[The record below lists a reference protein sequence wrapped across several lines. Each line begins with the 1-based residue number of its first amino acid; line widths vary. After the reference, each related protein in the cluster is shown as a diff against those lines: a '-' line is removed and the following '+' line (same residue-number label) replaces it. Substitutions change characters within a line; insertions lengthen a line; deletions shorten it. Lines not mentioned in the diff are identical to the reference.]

1 MAENHPPRGTDA
13 IARLAA
19 ALDAAIEADAGDQ
32 DETTTNPPTD
42 LAAAFDAAMKETD
55 R

>member
-1 MAENHPPRGTDA
+1 MDRNQPTRGTDA

-32 DETTTNPPTD
+32 DQATTDPPTD
-42 LAAAFDAAMKETD
+42 LAAALDAAMKETD